1 MKDMKERHYI
11 NEVVI
16 RDVLNEIAHIEE
28 KETKNISARYLIA
41 SLKGWLETGRASE
54 QNYTNEPLEKRC
66 DNLHPYHHT
75 YLPAYLGIINNKK
88 RYCRN
93 VNSSHNPLYTALE
106 AWKLE
111 EYIIE
116 RPYFIL
122 GLEKL
127 EDYFKA
133 KNMTFD
139 DIEDVGVSKRIIKR
153 WDDKSAELRAAADI
167 LTKDALYMTYYI
179 DEKIKINSEWAYI
192 YINIINMIFKK
203 EKLYMLFIG
212 KNGVCEAV
220 EFPREK
226 DEILNNFFWSALVP
240 IEREEKLYYF
250 KNICNGERVE
260 RLNLFYHF
268 DVKAYIQKIM
278 GPIDSFLSIP
288 IDIWVK
294 ALIGND
300 ECITL
305 TPSESLLQEM
315 WHIQICMTVF
325 LKTIDH
331 MFSSGNIFYAEILIY
346 KLAATGGVLKMEGLP
361 DSLSLMR
368 YLSKDE
374 KPIIKLRHT
383 IARYTE
389 RTGLT
394 EYYGNVYNRKIDN
407 KKDIHTLHIEAT
419 KKQASTIERFLIQNG
434 ITQVIK
440 DEDDVFKKLFINA
453 KYKNKKALPMF
464 KEVSFFG
471 ITESDRFFNCMIN
484 KVETALFLGVKQQLE
499 VKVELITKDE
509 KDEGKEYFFTEVFHW
524 SLKDWWEYD
533 NEEKNNNAAFTSFL
547 NSVAFLKIRNDESL
561 LDIMREYK
569 DIGLKFLVGTTVR
582 VGVYP
587 NPYINNT
594 YHNVTENNAYEYHR
608 RFSQSSFNYAISK
621 NEGSYI
627 IPSAKIGR

>member
-1 MKDMKERHYI
+1 MKERHYI
-11 NEVVI
+11 NETVI
-16 RDVLNEIAHIEE
+16 RDVLNEVVYTEE

-41 SLKGWLETGRASE
+41 SLKGWLETGSADE
-54 QNYTNEPLEKRC
+54 QDYTNEPLKERC
-66 DNLHPYHHT
+66 DDLRPYHYT
-75 YLPAYLGIINNKK
+75 YLPTYLGTPLNKK
-88 RYCRN
+88 YCRN
-93 VNSSHNPLYTALE
+93 VNSSHNPLYTSLD

-111 EYIIE
+111 ERIIE
-116 RPYFIL
+116 SSYFIL
-122 GLEKL
+122 ELEIL

-139 DIEDVGVSKRIIKR
+139 DIEDVGVSRRIIKR
-153 WDDKSAELRAAADI
+153 WDDKSVELRATADI
-167 LTKDALYMTYYI
+167 LTKDALYMTYHI
-179 DEKIKINSEWAYI
+179 DEKIKINSKWAYI

-212 KNGVCEAV
+212 KNGVCEAC

-226 DEILNNFFWSALVP
+226 EVILNNFFWSALVP

-250 KNICNGERVE
+250 ENLRNVEKVE
-260 RLNLFYHF
+260 RLDLDYHF
-268 DVKAYIQKIM
+268 DVKEYIQKIM
-278 GPIDSFLSIP
+278 GRIDSFLGIS

-294 ALIGND
+294 ALIGNN

-305 TPSESLLQEM
+305 SPSESLLRK
-315 WHIQICMTVF
+315 IQRIQMCMTAF
-325 LKTIDH
+325 LKSIDH
-331 MFSSGNIFYAEILIY
+331 MFNSGNIFYAEILIY
-346 KLAATGGVLKMEGLP
+346 KLAATGGVFKMRDLP
-361 DSLSLMR
+361 DSISLMR

-389 RTGLT
+389 RTGRT
-394 EYYGNVYNRKIDN
+394 EYYGNVYNRKMDI

-440 DEDDVFKKLFINA
+440 EEDDVFKKLFFNA
-453 KYKNKKALPMF
+453 KYKNKNSLPMF

-471 ITESDRFFNCMIN
+471 ITESDLFLNCIIN

-499 VKVELITKDE
+499 VKVELIAQDE

-524 SLKDWWEYD
+524 SLKNWWEYD

-547 NSVAFLKIRNDESL
+547 NSIVFFRIKNNESL
-561 LDIMREYK
+561 LSIMREYK
-569 DIGLKFLVGTTVR
+569 DEGLKFLVGSTVR

-594 YHNVTENNAYEYHR
+594 YHNVTEDNADKYR
-608 RFSQSSFNYAISK
+608 RCFSQSNFNYAISK

-627 IPSAKIGR
+627 VASSKIGR